1 MPYTCDLRKCDL
13 CLAEKLAMAQFEGVG
28 LLNKQTELLSKCQH
42 RNKIIIT
49 NIKWT
54 IKSRSDW
61 INKLIIVSLFE
72 YQLNYA
78 IFREY

>member
-1 MPYTCDLRKCDL
+1 MHYTCDLRKCDL

-49 NIKWT
+49 KIK
-54 IKSRSDW
+54 
-61 INKLIIVSLFE
+61 
-72 YQLNYA
+72 
-78 IFREY
+78 